1 VMENDPT
8 DWNATN
14 PAWSIMDGEWAISE
28 VYEIGKSAYVP
39 WPGNPDNASSM
50 KSDMDAPQTWI
61 RPFHEATRFGESHD
75 TVSGQD
81 PANKRLAAR
90 PPYGLGYQ
98 MSKAL
103 GALTLLSNGIPMLFM
118 GQEIADTRYF
128 SFDNGGLTIDPQ
140 GCALPAASGSDQA
153 KVLAW
158 FKAIMGLRNDSG
170 KGLQG
175 DANLQVVRTGRSTL
189 ALAGGA
195 SGNRLFSVVTFGTP
209 DTQQN
214 SGWLGLP
221 SGLQYK
227 EILNS
232 SWPVFSTGLESN
244 ATNGGYE
251 ARITSGQM
259 LNLPWIGV
267 VVLEAC

>member
-1 VMENDPT
+1 
-8 DWNATN
+8 
-14 PAWSIMDGEWAISE
+14 
-28 VYEIGKSAYVP
+28 
-39 WPGNPDNASSM
+39 
-50 KSDMDAPQTWI
+50 
-61 RPFHEATRFGESHD
+61 
-75 TVSGQD
+75 
-81 PANKRLAAR
+81 
-90 PPYGLGYQ
+90 

-140 GCALPAASGSDQA
+140 GCALPAAAGRDQA

-195 SGNRLFSVVTFGTP
+195 YGNRIFSVVTFGTP

-221 SGLQYK
+221 SGLEYK

-244 ATNGGYE
+244 ATNGGYD
-251 ARITSGQM
+251 ARISSGQI

-267 VVLEAC
+267 VVLEAW